1 MQGQVVMAVEPEIL
15 ATLRELT
22 EQLRILVPL
31 LRAVA
36 SQTQDEWL
44 KASAFCRKYQIS
56 DTTLWR
62 RVQQG
67 KVEKKAFGEKTPR
80 YRWKEEVA

>member
-22 EQLRILVPL
+22 EQLKILTPL
-31 LRAVA
+31 LRAAV
-36 SQTQDEWL
+36 SQEQTEWL

-62 RVQQG
+62 RVQEG
-67 KVEKKAFGEKTPR
+67 KVEKRAFGEKTPR
-80 YRWKEEVA
+80 YRWKEGA

>member
-15 ATLRELT
+15 ATLKELT
-22 EQLRILVPL
+22 EQLKILTPL
-31 LRAVA
+31 LRTAV
-36 SQTQDEWL
+36 SQKQTEWL
-44 KASAFCRKYQIS
+44 KASSFCQKYQIS

-67 KVEKKAFGEKTPR
+67 KVEKKDFGEKTPR

>member
-22 EQLRILVPL
+22 EQLKILTPL
-31 LRAVA
+31 LRAAV
-36 SQTQDEWL
+36 SQEQTEWL

-62 RVQQG
+62 RVQEG
-67 KVEKKAFGEKTPR
+67 KVEKRAFGEKTPR